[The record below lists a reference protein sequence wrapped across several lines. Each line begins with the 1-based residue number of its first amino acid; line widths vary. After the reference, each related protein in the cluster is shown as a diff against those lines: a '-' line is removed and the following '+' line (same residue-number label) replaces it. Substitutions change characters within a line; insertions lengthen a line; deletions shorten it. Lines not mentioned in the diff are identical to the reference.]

1 MGDATLGS
9 EQKIRFVLDQAP
21 VMAWTTDLEGR
32 CSFVNRAWLDFTG
45 RTLADELGEGWV
57 ENLDPDDRERAASSF
72 QDAVQARRPF
82 GMEYRIR
89 RHDGRTRIVLDFG
102 VPSHSEEGA
111 FTGYLG
117 FVVDISEM
125 REAERGALR
134 ERRLYER
141 FLDGICAHIAVLSQD
156 GTIVFVNQT
165 WRSFAQECGLTLRD
179 AGLGANYLA
188 VCDEAQGSDAEHA
201 PQIAEAIRAV
211 IAGRLPFFELEYP
224 CHEPGKPRWF
234 LVRVTPVGDG
244 HEAAAVVQH
253 VDVTALR
260 QAEHHRLRL
269 ESKMQESQRLESLGT
284 LAGGV
289 AHDFNNLLTVILGN
303 TQLTL
308 EDLDAHAPA
317 PLRRKLERIQTA
329 AETAARLT
337 DQMLTYAGKGT
348 VELSP
353 QDLSALVAE
362 MRELLQV
369 SQGGRGTLELRLA
382 DDLPPI
388 QADPKQMQQV
398 ILNLVTNAFEAL
410 ESSAGSVRV
419 GTSTLEADADSLAD
433 CFGVAD
439 PALGR
444 YVSLE
449 VCDTG
454 AGVDPSQRVRLFEPF
469 FTTKFSGRGLGLP
482 SVLGIVRA
490 HGGVIQVDETPGGGT
505 TFRILLPAAEQGAH
519 PRAGNPGPEA
529 TAGRARTILVV
540 DDEES
545 VLDVAE
551 AFLQR
556 AGFEVITARG
566 GQKGLEVLRARSD
579 EIGAVLLD
587 LAMPELNGEET
598 FAAMRRLRPDLPV
611 VLVSGFSEEMAA
623 ERFPH
628 EGLAGFLHKPYR
640 PDALVA
646 KVRAALTRPEERD

>member
-1 MGDATLGS
+1 
-9 EQKIRFVLDQAP
+9 
-21 VMAWTTDLEGR
+21 
-32 CSFVNRAWLDFTG
+32 
-45 RTLADELGEGWV
+45 
-57 ENLDPDDRERAASSF
+57 
-72 QDAVQARRPF
+72 
-82 GMEYRIR
+82 
-89 RHDGRTRIVLDFG
+89 
-102 VPSHSEEGA
+102 
-111 FTGYLG
+111 
-117 FVVDISEM
+117 
-125 REAERGALR
+125 
-134 ERRLYER
+134 
-141 FLDGICAHIAVLSQD
+141 
-156 GTIVFVNQT
+156 
-165 WRSFAQECGLTLRD
+165 
-179 AGLGANYLA
+179 
-188 VCDEAQGSDAEHA
+188 
-201 PQIAEAIRAV
+201 
-211 IAGRLPFFELEYP
+211 
-224 CHEPGKPRWF
+224 
-234 LVRVTPVGDG
+234 
-244 HEAAAVVQH
+244 
-253 VDVTALR
+253 
-260 QAEHHRLRL
+260 
-269 ESKMQESQRLESLGT
+269 MQESQRLESLGT

-308 EDLDAHAPA
+308 EDLGAHAPP
-317 PLRRKLERIQTA
+317 PLRKKIERIRIA

-337 DQMLTYAGKGT
+337 GQMLTYAGKGT

-353 QDLSALVAE
+353 QDLSALVVE
-362 MRELLQV
+362 MRDLLQA

-382 DDLPPI
+382 DDLPPV
-388 QADPKQMQQV
+388 QADPTQMQQV

-410 ESSAGSVRV
+410 ESAAGSVRV
-419 GTSTLEADADSLAD
+419 STHTLEADADSLAD

-439 PALGR
+439 PALGC
-444 YVSLE
+444 YVTLE

-454 AGVDPSQRVRLFEPF
+454 AGVDPSDRARLFEPF

-490 HGGVIQVDETPGGGT
+490 HGGAIQVDETPGGGT
-505 TFRILLPAAEQGAH
+505 TFRILLPAAERGAD
-519 PRAGNPGPEA
+519 PRAGNPGPMG
-529 TAGRARTILVV
+529 TAGRERTILVV

-598 FAAMRRLRPDLPV
+598 FAAMRRIRPELPV

-640 PDALVA
+640 PEVLAA
-646 KVRAALTRPEERD
+646 RVRAALALTEERD